1 MNIWNRACAWLKN
14 PENFLLLAL
23 ILAHVIPVWVF
34 QCFPSQDGP
43 THIENANIIFDY
55 FNPGRSI
62 LRDYYILNTH
72 LEPTWLGHLV
82 LAGLMY
88 IVPIFIAE
96 KIFLSGYIIIL
107 PLSIRYALR
116 GIRPDAG
123 FLTFLMFPFIYNY
136 PLHMGFYSF
145 SYSLPVFFFLVGYW
159 MRNHDQLTL
168 RKTINL
174 ALLSLLLYFCH
185 IVSLVMAYV
194 GIALLTVWLILFD
207 LIRDKP
213 GSRFGFRVLWK
224 AFDRRVVSLILAF
237 LPTVIVVVM
246 FLSWQGVESPEIGI
260 RRSFYWL
267 LKDLTQMESL
277 VSFQR
282 EESFCSIGLGILFAC
297 LFLYLVVSKMRR
309 RQSDRWNGLLA
320 VVLGYT
326 LIYFLAPNAMSEGSF
341 ITDRLN
347 LYPFFGFVL
356 WFGVQPYLKAVKRGI
371 VLVAIVITA
380 ASLGLHTLK
389 YSELNNYLAEY
400 LSGMNLIEP
409 NKTLLPLTF
418 DSQGHGPDGRVLSLK
433 VRPFLHASGYIAAR
447 RHVVELT
454 NYEAGAYRYF
464 PVLFR
469 PNLNPYDHIGIKDRS
484 IVWEP
489 PQVDFLT
496 YARRTGGQV
505 DYVLIWGIQERQRN
519 LEATKSIFQQLRKG
533 YDLIYTSPR
542 TGLMQLYKRKNG

>member
-1 MNIWNRACAWLKN
+1 MKIWNRVCVRLKN
-14 PENFLLLAL
+14 RENLMLLIL
-23 ILAHVIPVWVF
+23 ILAHLIPIWVF
-34 QCFPSQDGP
+34 HSFPSQDGP
-43 THIENANIIFDY
+43 THIENANILFDY
-55 FNPGRSI
+55 FNPDRSI
-62 LRDYYILNTH
+62 LRDYYILNTR

-88 IVPIFIAE
+88 IVPTFIAE
-96 KIFLSGYIIIL
+96 KIFLSGYIIFL

-116 GIRPDAG
+116 GIRPDSG

-159 MRNHDQLTL
+159 MRNHGQLTL
-168 RKTINL
+168 RKTIKL

-185 IVSLVMAYV
+185 IVSLVMAYM

-207 LIRDKP
+207 LIRDKRE
-213 GSRFGFRVLWK
+213 SRFDFQVLRK
-224 AFDRRVVSLILAF
+224 AFDRRVVPLILAF

-260 RRSFYWL
+260 RRSFYWM
-267 LKDLTQMESL
+267 LKDLMQMESL

-282 EESFCSIGLGILFAC
+282 EESFCSIGLGILFAG
-297 LFLYLVVSKMRR
+297 LFLYLAVSKIKQRR
-309 RQSDRWNGLLA
+309 LDGWDGLLA
-320 VVLGYT
+320 VVLGYA

-371 VLVAIVITA
+371 LLVAIVITA

-400 LSGMNLIEP
+400 LSGMHLIEP
-409 NKTLLPLTF
+409 NKTLLPLVF

-433 VRPFLHASGYIAAR
+433 VRPFLHVSGYIAAQ
-447 RHVVELT
+447 RHVVEFT

-469 PNLNPYDHIGIKDRS
+469 SSLNPYDHIGIKDRS

-496 YARRTGGQV
+496 YAGRTGGQV
-505 DYVLIWGIQERQRN
+505 DYVLVWGIQERQRN
-519 LEATKSIFQQLRKG
+519 LEATKSIFQQIKKG
-533 YDLIYTSPR
+533 YDLIYTCPR
-542 TGLMQLYKRKNG
+542 TGLMQLYKRKN